1 MDPQLSAQLA
11 ALAAVI
17 IGSLGLIV
25 RALTER
31 ITREL
36 SRNTTLTEE
45 AKEAANGRLSAVLR
59 DLAKERDRTLAL
71 RELVRE
77 RDNRIAY
84 LTARLPQAEA
94 LMSEYGRRRE
104 DRRSRT
110 EEHTALQRMLDEIDD
125 PTGSDAGRFSP
136 PQ

>member
-31 ITREL
+31 ITRDL
-36 SRNTTLTEE
+36 AKNTNITQE
-45 AKEAANGRLSAVLR
+45 AKDAANGKLTNALHE
-59 DLAKERDRTLAL
+59 LAKERDRSLAL

-77 RDNRIAY
+77 RDNRLAY

-94 LMSEYGRRRE
+94 LMAEYGRRRE
-104 DRRSRT
+104 DRHSRT
-110 EEHTALQRMLDEIDD
+110 EEHHALQRLLEDIDD
-125 PTGSDAGRFSP
+125 PTGSDAGRFNP
-136 PQ
+136 TH

>member
-1 MDPQLSAQLA
+1 MDAQLSAQLA

-31 ITREL
+31 ITKEL
-36 SRNTTLTEE
+36 TRNTTLTEE
-45 AKEAANGRLSAVLR
+45 AKDAANGRLTAALR
-59 DLAKERDRTLAL
+59 DLAKERDRSLAL

-77 RDNRIAY
+77 RDNRLAY
-84 LTARLPQAEA
+84 IVSRLPQADA

-104 DRRSRT
+104 DRRSPT
-110 EEHTALQRMLDEIDD
+110 EEQKVVNRMLEDYDD

-136 PQ
+136 PR